1 MCYNNFRGQR
11 KYPRSR
17 CVPLAQ
23 LDRAF
28 GYDPEGRGFESLRA
42 RHKDDKTAFYKGCFF
57 IEKRFA
63 PQFAH
68 YSLKA
73 VRHFVFQFPLRE
85 YRYCWWFVHSHDQA
99 EPEPF

>member
-28 GYDPEGRGFESLRA
+28 GYDPEGRGLESLRA
-42 RHKDDKTAFYKGCFF
+42 RHKSQCYPIRKFLVSGIFYILTEF
-57 IEKRFA
+57 
-63 PQFAH
+63 
-68 YSLKA
+68 
-73 VRHFVFQFPLRE
+73 
-85 YRYCWWFVHSHDQA
+85 
-99 EPEPF
+99 